1 MKFNNT
7 IQLKV
12 LIRNL
17 AFVVLLSAS
26 FAAFA
31 TLGDGKKS
39 AALKNP
45 LRSLLSY
52 KTVLSP
58 GTFSLKSGYNF
69 RGSQVFKIE
78 KDEFIRLNT
87 VATYQKGNTTYILPL
102 KKKVL
107 LEKVNFNPGN
117 NTRK

>member
-1 MKFNNT
+1 M
-7 IQLKV
+7 LKV
-12 LIRNL
+12 LLRKL
-17 AFVVLLSAS
+17 ALVVLLSAS

-31 TLGDGKKS
+31 TLGDGKRS

-52 KTVLSP
+52 KTVLQP
-58 GTFSLKSGYNF
+58 GSFSLKSGYNY
-69 RGSQVFKIE
+69 RGSQVFQVE
-78 KDEFIRLNT
+78 KEQYIRLNS

-107 LEKVNFNPGN
+107 LEKVIFNPDN